1 MQIAIINGPNLDMLG
16 ERQPAIYGSKT
27 LSQINEDIA
36 KFAAGEGVNVEFF
49 QFNSEGD
56 IIDCIHNVYC
66 DGIIINAGAYSH
78 YSYAIKDAITCRD
91 IPVIEVHLSN
101 IYKRDEFRRKSVLTD
116 VCVGIISGFNSL
128 GYKLALQAFI
138 SGDYIKED

>member
-1 MQIAIINGPNLDMLG
+1 MHIAIINGPNLDMLG
-16 ERQPAIYGSKT
+16 LREPEIYGDKT
-27 LSQINEDIA
+27 LSRINDDIS
-36 KFAAGEGVNVEFF
+36 KFAAGEGVEVEFF

-56 IIDCIHNVYC
+56 IIDCLHNVYC
-66 DGIIINAGAYSH
+66 DGIILNAGAYSH
-78 YSYAIKDAITCRD
+78 YSYAIRDAISCRN

-116 VCVGIISGFNSL
+116 VCVGIISGFSSL

-138 SGDYIKED
+138 SGDYIKEE